1 MVKCELA
8 ATATA
13 KGEPTVSDIA
23 RRQNARPAGI
33 ALAAAGRVGIAALLA
48 VYLVVANTVAAEAY
62 ADRDTTGLQIIRQNP
77 PLSIGAVRASIHL
90 ADLRAGEVHE
100 LRADSAV
107 GYSAPDRNF
116 VGQKITCEDAAGK
129 IVQEIWNGENLLIGA
144 VEVPLVARMLFVA
157 PVAGSY
163 DCRLRVYAQTHT
175 VNPATALLRS
185 GSITDLTGDLGD
197 VATVGRAPYVGPS
210 FYFKKGTRTK
220 SVQSVLNYNPPDGT
234 RRLIVTGDVYVTV
247 CYGAGGSTCPAGV
260 VYPAGGEAFI
270 THSLVAVPRNIGC
283 PIVRSKPRTER
294 LTSAVHHRRYLDTI
308 TVTLPAGLDCGP
320 WRSTVLVSHSGGM
333 SFVVHNLRYSTA
345 YITPRA

>member
-1 MVKCELA
+1 M
-8 ATATA
+8 
-13 KGEPTVSDIA
+13 SDIA
-23 RRQNARPAGI
+23 RSQGARPVGT
-33 ALAAAGRVGIAALLA
+33 ALAAAGRVSMAALLA
-48 VYLVVANTVAAEAY
+48 VYLVVANTVAADAY
-62 ADRDTTGLQIIRQNP
+62 AVRDTTGVQILRQNP

-129 IVQEIWNGENLLIGA
+129 IVQEIWNGENVLVGA
-144 VEVPLVARMLFVA
+144 VEVALVARMLFVA

-163 DCRLRVYAQTHT
+163 DCRLRVYTQTHT

-197 VATVGRAPYVGPS
+197 VATVGRAPVVGPS
-210 FYFKKGTRTK
+210 AFFTKGTRTK
-220 SVQSVLNYNPPDGT
+220 SVQSVFNYRPPAGT
-234 RRLIVTGDVYVTV
+234 RRLVVTGDAYVTV
-247 CYGAGGSTCPAGV
+247 CYGPGGSTCPPGV
-260 VYPAGGEAFI
+260 VYPARGEAFI
-270 THSLVAVPRNIGC
+270 THSVVAVPRNIGC

-294 LTSAVHHRRYLDTI
+294 LTTAVHHRRYLDTI

-320 WRSTVLVSHSGGM
+320 WRSTILVSHSGGM
-333 SFVVHNLRYSTA
+333 PFVVHNLRYSTA